1 MRILFIFIIF
11 HLIIITGFSQ
21 TRQKLEKQREYNLQ
35 KIQYTNKLIKI
46 NKKNRKLSYNKLL
59 LINQKV
65 KIRKDIINSISDEIK
80 SLNNSIETYQEIIIG
95 LEADLNKIKKEYEK
109 IIYYSFLHHSKY
121 DKLMFIL
128 ASDNVNTAFKR
139 LKYFQQYSKYR
150 KKQADKIKFTKQEI
164 GNKIVE
170 LAKLKDD
177 RNKLLA
183 QEINEKSKLISE
195 KQNKDRELKL
205 LANKDKELK
214 ARLKKQNK
222 IARKLQ
228 KEIARIIEEEARKA
242 AEKLKNN
249 SNDFFQ
255 LTPEEKLISNNF
267 SKNKYRLPW
276 PTERGII
283 TVEFGEQP
291 HPFLKGIKI
300 RNDGVDISTT
310 EGSIVRSIFE
320 GVVSRVF
327 VITGAHKTVIIRHG
341 NYLSVYSNLKDV
353 IVHQGD
359 KVKTKQTIGVVY
371 TDNDK
376 DHKTVLQFQ
385 IWKNIVKLNPADW
398 LANAKNR

>member
-150 KKQADKIKFTKQEI
+150 KKQADKIKSTKQEI